1 MKQLLSLWS
10 AELWWGPNALDPAP
24 QQASQNRPIRR
35 KWALRKGLLKRQL
48 CLDKEGLLLT
58 VNNAEQLWWSPGRNM
73 EQNTIYFWKLRNQ
86 KWKQL
91 KSCTASHTCQ
101 QPAVSFT
108 PCSLRVHEYDFPSCF
123 GPRALR
129 IRPKRQ
135 RRHNTEDAERAPIG
149 WWSIKDQY

>member
-35 KWALRKGLLKRQL
+35 KWALGKGLLKRQL

-91 KSCTASHTCQ
+91 KSCTASHTSCQ
-101 QPAVSFT
+101 FYPLQSQSPWIW
-108 PCSLRVHEYDFPSCF
+108 FPIMLWPQSSKNQAKKKEKTQHWGCRE
-123 GPRALR
+123 GSHWLV
-129 IRPKRQ
+129 I
-135 RRHNTEDAERAPIG
+135 N
-149 WWSIKDQY
+149 